1 MKWNKSLEV
10 TSKKNNE
17 VNEKINE
24 INNRRSFNEYRYDRF
39 HEFDFEMPE
48 IENKVSEFE
57 KINEKLKEMIET
69 TSLGEA
75 EIDQVVKKILNMEE
89 KEIEKIME
97 FLELQ
102 SNKITDEI
110 KKNNSLKILRVINQ
124 LRNEKFPLESVKEVE
139 EIDFYK
145 SSDNQNVQNND
156 GQNKEI
162 LNETLNADNSE
173 KKESL
178 TEVMMSL
185 RNKVEKFKDA
195 EQKIPE
201 KEEQEKEDRKTP
213 AENENDSIIKKCE
226 EIYSLIFNST
236 VIIRENAV
244 LYSSIFDLYLNEN
257 SSVPVYDSSTER
269 TVLGVCFDMHGN
281 IVYCDRNYNDIKER
295 IYNSVKNG
303 NELISI
309 ATSIDGENFEGT
321 YKISDIKEIRPCQ
334 NNLENN
340 NKIM

>member
-1 MKWNKSLEV
+1 MKWNKRLEV

-24 INNRRSFNEYRYDRF
+24 IKNRRNFNEYDKF
-39 HEFDFEMPE
+39 HQFDFEIPE
-48 IENKVSEFE
+48 VENEISEFE
-57 KINEKLKEMIET
+57 KINEKLKEMIDT

-75 EIDQVVKKILNMEE
+75 EINQVVKKILNMEE
-89 KEIEKIME
+89 KEIEKIMK

-102 SNKITDEI
+102 SNEMTDEI

-124 LRNEKFPLESVKEVE
+124 FRNEKFPIESVKEVE

-145 SSDNQNVQNND
+145 SSNNQNVQNND

-162 LNETLNADNSE
+162 LNETLDIENS
-173 KKESL
+173 KKFESL
-178 TEVMMSL
+178 E
-185 RNKVEKFKDA
+185 EKMNRLKKKLEALDDY

-201 KEEQEKEDRKTP
+201 KEEQEKEDRK
-213 AENENDSIIKKCE
+213 ALEEKENDDIRKKCE

-236 VIIRENAV
+236 VIIRDNAV
-244 LYSSIFDLYLNEN
+244 LYSSIFDLYSNEN
-257 SSVPVYDSSTER
+257 PSVPVYDSSTER

-295 IYNSVKNG
+295 IYNSVING

-309 ATSIDGENFEGT
+309 VTSIDGENFEGA
-321 YKISDIKEIRPCQ
+321 YKISDLKEIKPCE

>member
-1 MKWNKSLEV
+1 MKWNKRLEV

-24 INNRRSFNEYRYDRF
+24 IKNRRNFNEYDKF
-39 HEFDFEMPE
+39 HQFDFEIPE
-48 IENKVSEFE
+48 VENEISEFE
-57 KINEKLKEMIET
+57 KINEKLKEMIDT

-75 EIDQVVKKILNMEE
+75 EINQVVKKILNMEE
-89 KEIEKIME
+89 KEIEKIMK

-102 SNKITDEI
+102 SNEMTDEI

-145 SSDNQNVQNND
+145 SSNNQNVQN
-156 GQNKEI
+156 KEI
-162 LNETLNADNSE
+162 LDETLDIENS
-173 KKESL
+173 KKFESL
-178 TEVMMSL
+178 E
-185 RNKVEKFKDA
+185 EKMNRLKKKLEALDDY

-236 VIIRENAV
+236 VVIRDNAV

-257 SSVPVYDSSTER
+257 PSVPVYDSSTER
-269 TVLGVCFDMHGN
+269 TVLGVCFDRNGN

-295 IYNSVKNG
+295 IYDSVKNG

-309 ATSIDGENFEGT
+309 ATSIDGKNFEGA
-321 YKISDIKEIRPCQ
+321 YKISDIKEIKPC
-334 NNLENN
+334 ENSIEN
-340 NKIM
+340 SNKVM